1 MLNNKNESVIV
12 VLGDD
17 STWDTD
23 GSVMVFHDS
32 LIAEH
37 FPDIPIP
44 DGYTSIDAYDV
55 ISNADGDLD
64 DLIYSEEGSECMTES
79 ITIVELLEFYRTAK
93 KMGLERIITDVLKD
107 IS

>member
-12 VLGDD
+12 VLSDD
-17 STWDTD
+17 GTWDTD
-23 GSVMVFHDS
+23 GCVMVYSDS

-37 FPDIPIP
+37 FPDIPVPAGCERIC
-44 DGYTSIDAYDV
+44 AHDV